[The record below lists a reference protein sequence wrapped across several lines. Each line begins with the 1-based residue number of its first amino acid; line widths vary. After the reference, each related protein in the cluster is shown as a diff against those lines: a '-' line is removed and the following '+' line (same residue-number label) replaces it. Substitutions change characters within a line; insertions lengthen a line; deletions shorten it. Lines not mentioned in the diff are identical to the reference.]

1 MIGWIG
7 AIGEALGIV
16 RAVVDPDK
24 KVTSYHLRHW
34 KKQDKAIEASEE
46 MFRGLARYF
55 SKSLSKDRLKYLYK
69 RNQKIF
75 WANNN

>member
-7 AIGEALGIV
+7 TIGEALGIV

-24 KVTSYHLRHW
+24 KVTSYRLRHW
-34 KKQDKAIEASEE
+34 KKQDKAIEAAEE
-46 MFRGLARYF
+46 MFRGLDKFF
-55 SKSLSKDRLKYLYK
+55 SGGLSKDKTKYLYK
-69 RNQKIF
+69 RSSKIF